1 MVSQAGWRV
10 EQVTVTPRPGGVPA
24 EVFRVSWKG
33 YWQAD
38 CATTADVARHLDLFT
53 LVPTGWAHVRSP
65 DYLAKAAHGGLAAVA
80 ARTRAQHR
88 PGNVRPQGLMGL
100 RLPMTGWI

>member
-10 EQVTVTPRPGGVPA
+10 ERVTVTPRPDLGPY

-38 CATTADVARHLDLFT
+38 CATTVDVARYVDLTT
-53 LVPTGWAHVRSP
+53 LVPAGWAHVRSP
-65 DYLAKAAHGGLAAVA
+65 EYLAKAARANTRRGPHELQP
-80 ARTRAQHR
+80 RTGRAPAGR
-88 PGNVRPQGLMGL
+88 
-100 RLPMTGWI
+100 WA